1 MIAFDEYNEDLKK
14 LSSSFS
20 CGNKHIDNF
29 LRRSESLGKWE
40 IHLPISMGRWISQID
55 YMLFVNPLYSL
66 NLCLK
71 YDILYVWKIS

>member
-29 LRRSESLGKWE
+29 LRRSESLE
-40 IHLPISMGRWISQID
+40 T
-55 YMLFVNPLYSL
+55 
-66 NLCLK
+66 
-71 YDILYVWKIS
+71 DICKTHVMIELEKNETYFYY

>member
-29 LRRSESLGKWE
+29 LRRSESLGK
-40 IHLPISMGRWISQID
+40 
-55 YMLFVNPLYSL
+55 
-66 NLCLK
+66 
-71 YDILYVWKIS
+71 